1 MKVEGKEFIRVRE
14 ILSSLLRISN
24 LMASPMPPEEVLNGI
39 LESIINGLKY
49 DRVALYLLS
58 EDGEILEGVMNIGCK
73 MSIKNIKY
81 KVSEDDCVETKVVKT
96 GKVYFIKDGL
106 HDTLLTELDR
116 KRNLA
121 LQRTC
126 CVHVPV
132 LARQKVIGTIA
143 ADRSFSKT
151 DITPEDIE
159 LLQMFANQAG
169 LVIEM
174 NRLLETVKRERNFVK
189 TILQSS
195 PNAIVAVDMQGNIIL
210 GNKSW
215 EEFFCSDNRN
225 YLGERFLKYFEYN
238 PELSKK
244 FDEVIYDSQIVNYY
258 EARVNLPT
266 RGETYLSISMAP
278 MKGRDEKPTGAII
291 IIHDMTEKIKMDE
304 QLRRMSHLAALGH
317 LAAGIAHEIRN
328 PLTGI
333 SVSLEIIRDEIPVEG
348 ECLKLLE
355 RISDEIIR
363 LEGIVNSL
371 LDFAR
376 PSMPERKLVDINRI
390 IEEFCEIFEERIK
403 KEGQILV
410 IKKSDDT
417 EKVYVDDD
425 RIKQV
430 LFNLCIN
437 AMEAGKP
444 GSKVEITSYKKGDF
458 IAVEIRDSGKG
469 IPAHI
474 RDQIFNPFFT
484 TKQRGTGLGLSIA
497 HSIIKEHDGWI
508 DVESEEGKGS
518 VFTIYLPVYKEAG
531 V

>member
-1 MKVEGKEFIRVRE
+1 MGRKEFLRVRE

-24 LMASPMPPEEVLNGI
+24 LMASPMPPEGVLNGI

-58 EDGEILEGVMNIGCK
+58 EDGKTLEGVMNIGCK

-81 KVSEDDCVETKVVKT
+81 RIPEDDCVETKVIKT

-106 HDTLLTELDR
+106 YDDLLTELDK

-121 LQRTC
+121 LQRSC

-132 LARQKVIGTIA
+132 LARQRVIGTIA

-151 DITPEDIE
+151 DITTEDIE

-174 NRLLETVKRERNFVK
+174 NRLLETVKRERNLVK

-195 PNAIVAVDMQGNIIL
+195 PNAIVAVDTSGNIIL

-215 EEFFCSDNRN
+215 EENFCFDGKD
-225 YLGERFLKYFEYN
+225 YPGKQFLKYFEYN
-238 PELSKK
+238 HELSEK
-244 FDEVIYDSQIVNYY
+244 FREVINNSQIVNYF
-258 EARVNLPT
+258 ET
-266 RGETYLSISMAP
+266 RMNVHGKGEMYLSISMAP
-278 MKGRDEKPTGAII
+278 MKDKDDKSSGAII
-291 IIHDMTEKIKMDE
+291 ILHDLTEKMKMDE

-333 SVSLEIIRDEIPVEG
+333 SVSLEIIRDEIPMNE
-348 ECLKLLE
+348 ESSKLIE

-376 PSMPERKLVDINRI
+376 PSMPERKLADINII
-390 IEEFCEIFEERIK
+390 IEEFAEIFEERLR
-403 KEGQILV
+403 KEGQMMV
-410 IKKSDDT
+410 ITKSDDNT
-417 EKVYVDDD
+417 NVYVDAD

-444 GSKVEITSYKKGDF
+444 GSRIEIKTYRKDDY

-469 IPAHI
+469 IPPFI
-474 RDQIFNPFFT
+474 RDQIFDPFFT

-497 HSIIKEHDGWI
+497 HSIIKEHGGWI

-518 VFTIYLPVYKEAG
+518 AFTIYLPAYKKQT
-531 V
+531 VD